1 MSKVKNRERKQQKT
15 LATAA
20 HPGQYAQDP
29 ALENTEPMLMPSSV
43 SQPVARKKEKRYGHN

>member
-20 HPGQYAQDP
+20 QPGQYAQDP
-29 ALENTEPMLMPSSV
+29 AMENTEQMLMPSV
-43 SQPVARKKEKRYGHN
+43 SQPVSRKKEKRYGHN

>member
-20 HPGQYAQDP
+20 RPGQYAQDP